1 MKQIVDASLLIIQ
14 SHFWHVDKWT
24 TIASVGIAT
33 LLTKTIT
40 CHQLRVMTETIAFN
54 TVYTSNLI

>member
-14 SHFWHVDKWT
+14 SHSWHVDKWT
-24 TIASVGIAT
+24 TIASVGTAT

-40 CHQLRVMTETIAFN
+40 CHRLRVMTETI
-54 TVYTSNLI
+54 VYTTNLI